1 MKTKEIIKSW
11 CYVILTLASTLA
23 LLSSVSKTYGQDVDY
38 KKLSIQQSFITL
50 MDHEETVPHAK
61 ETIYFLIEE
70 NLKGS
75 LMATE
80 WLVSLETLLFHTYAE
95 VLEEDK
101 EFFEQVLIAFENLD
115 CYVEFKE

>member
-1 MKTKEIIKSW
+1 MKEKVQSW
-11 CYVILTLASTLA
+11 CYVILTLALTLA
-23 LLSSVSKTYGQDVDY
+23 LLLSVSRTYGQDVDY

-61 ETIYFLIEE
+61 ETVYSLIEK
-70 NLKGS
+70 NLEGN

-80 WLVSLETLLFHTYAE
+80 WLVSLETLIFHTYAE
-95 VLEEDK
+95 VLEEDE